1 MSVLHDCCL
10 RVPCCTTT
18 VNLPLTVCCVT
29 CHASCYKFRVVA
41 FCPWSNRIEH
51 MEVTDPYSRCTT
63 ANGERTL
70 LVDLEDPE
78 LMPAGWKDHT
88 APKVASWHDISVYE
102 LHIRD
107 FRWGQEAGLRCAQ
120 GWRSGLGTA
129 MVAQESLAVGVSTL
143 GRAYVLS

>member
-1 MSVLHDCCL
+1 MLYPEQSRPPSLPL
-10 RVPCCTTT
+10 RV
-18 VNLPLTVCCVT
+18 LSQSPLLLLVCCIT

-107 FRWGQEAGLRCAQ
+107 FRWGQQAG
-120 GWRSGLGTA
+120 
-129 MVAQESLAVGVSTL
+129 VGCGGV
-143 GRAYVLS
+143 VWEQQW